1 MISRIFKSFDVE
13 LFSGFDGGP
22 GKQTWHHVT
31 ISQLQ
36 ESGGSDQETY
46 KLSVRVDGKV
56 IQSPITN
63 DLPVNK
69 TETIKAY
76 ISGPDF
82 RSLGYGKNFGYLNEH
97 SVHNLRFIESRQNYV
112 VKLGS
117 KIYNIRIGPATLA
130 EAKVFCSSKNQVIYQ
145 PTYESIH
152 KLIYSKVS
160 KYGLTTFWTRA
171 QYQYASNDKKKEQL
185 TKGTM
190 KWMDSTDTSATVP
203 KWIYNQWKHTHE
215 TYKRHGGCV
224 VAGVNDRGYQL
235 TAVNCNTEVADT
247 VCQPA

>member
-1 MISRIFKSFDVE
+1 MISRILKSFDVE

-82 RSLGYGKNFGYLNEH
+82 TRSLGYGKSLGYLNEH

-117 KIYNIRIGPATLA
+117 KIFIQTY
-130 EAKVFCSSKNQVIYQ
+130 SS
-145 PTYESIH
+145 EDE
-152 KLIYSKVS
+152 
-160 KYGLTTFWTRA
+160 GE
-171 QYQYASNDKKKEQL
+171 D
-185 TKGTM
+185 
-190 KWMDSTDTSATVP
+190 
-203 KWIYNQWKHTHE
+203 
-215 TYKRHGGCV
+215 
-224 VAGVNDRGYQL
+224 
-235 TAVNCNTEVADT
+235 
-247 VCQPA
+247 